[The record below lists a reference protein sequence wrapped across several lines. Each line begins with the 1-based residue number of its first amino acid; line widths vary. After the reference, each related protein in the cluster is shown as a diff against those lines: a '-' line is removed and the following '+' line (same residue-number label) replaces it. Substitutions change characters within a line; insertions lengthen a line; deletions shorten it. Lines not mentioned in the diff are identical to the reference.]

1 MRREIMRL
9 RAGEPWLAEVSAAF
23 DRIQASEGTEGDWH
37 AVAPSL

>member
-23 DRIQASEGTEGDWH
+23 DRIQASGGTEGDWH